1 MAKRVYELA
10 KELGLES
17 KALVS
22 WLKDNGEF
30 VRSASSTVEMPVERK
45 VRAAFPDAPAGGA
58 AKAAKPAKK
67 AAAAE
72 KAAPAKATAA
82 QVVVIPDR
90 GKFHVETCRFV
101 KGVPGTV
108 TLTKTA
114 AKRQGYTP
122 CGVCKPA

>member
-58 AKAAKPAKK
+58 AAAAKPAKPAKK
-67 AAAAE
+67 AAAAP
-72 KAAPAKATAA
+72 AAPAADGAGATTQTEPAPTPAA
-82 QVVVIPDR
+82 P
-90 GKFHVETCRFV
+90 
-101 KGVPGTV
+101 
-108 TLTKTA
+108 
-114 AKRQGYTP
+114 
-122 CGVCKPA
+122 

>member
-45 VRAAFPDAPAGGA
+45 VRAAFPDAAPAS
-58 AKAAKPAKK
+58 AAKP
-67 AAAAE
+67 
-72 KAAPAKATAA
+72 KAAPRPKPEPEVAA
-82 QVVVIPDR
+82 
-90 GKFHVETCRFV
+90 
-101 KGVPGTV
+101 
-108 TLTKTA
+108 
-114 AKRQGYTP
+114 
-122 CGVCKPA
+122 PA